1 MLRGVFIDANLLI
14 LLVIGRVSTELI
26 KEHRRLRG
34 FSVADYEMLVDFA
47 ARYEVI
53 YVTPN
58 TLSETSNLLTSHLR
72 GFRHRFLDTL
82 RIMIEQSR
90 EIIVTSADAAS
101 NEHYLDLGLTDA
113 ALLEVASLET
123 PLLTADVKLFT
134 VATADGVAR
143 AVSFWDMRNRNG
155 LDEQA

>member
-34 FSVADYEMLVDFA
+34 FSVTDYEMLVDFA

-58 TLSETSNLLTSHLR
+58 TLVETSNLPTSHLR

-143 AVSFWDMRNRNG
+143 AVSFWDLRNRGG